1 VFRVLGELT
10 ITPKAVTPRVTGR
23 VAFVATEAGA
33 PLAAVRW
40 AVNGLTGGG
49 PSVGTITAD
58 GLYTAPAVMPVPPVV
73 TITATHDDDA
83 TLSASAIVTILPAF
97 PLLLT
102 AHTVSVA
109 AAVPSLL
116 MDRSVSAA
124 VSVRA
129 DVPGGMTLGMSA
141 AVSVAI
147 EPVVLEVIPAVA
159 SPGETIALT
168 ITGRGLGG
176 AISVAFLRD
185 NGVVDPSVAVA
196 NISVNAEGTQA
207 TADIAVGATASAGP
221 RVVQIATLARASSPS
236 ATGGNVFTVR

>member
-1 VFRVLGELT
+1 
-10 ITPKAVTPRVTGR
+10 
-23 VAFVATEAGA
+23 
-33 PLAAVRW
+33 
-40 AVNGLTGGG
+40 
-49 PSVGTITAD
+49 
-58 GLYTAPAVMPVPPVV
+58 
-73 TITATHDDDA
+73 
-83 TLSASAIVTILPAF
+83 VTILPAF